1 MAKKILVVDDEPSIV
16 RLLKAR
22 LEASQYEVITAKDG
36 QEAIEKT
43 NQEKPDLIILD
54 IMLPKIDGY
63 TVASMLKADEN
74 TRDIPIVMLT
84 ARNLAQDIKAGM
96 ESGAVSYVQKPFN
109 SDVLLGMIPTLLN
122 REKRKEKEKREEAG
136 AGARDDVQGE
146 NEQEDIAKEIRDI
159 YTIMGKRDGKD
170 KD

>member
-1 MAKKILVVDDEPSIV
+1 MAKKILVVDDEPNIV
-16 RLLKAR
+16 SLLKSR

-43 NQEKPDLIILD
+43 SQEKPDLIILD

-63 TVASMLKADEN
+63 MVASMLKSDEK

-109 SDVLLGMIPTLLN
+109 SDVLLGMIPTLIN
-122 REKRKEKEKREEAG
+122 QKKKEKEKREEAG

-146 NEQEDIAKEIRDI
+146 NEEEDIAKEIRDI

>member
-16 RLLKAR
+16 SLLKAR

-36 QEAIEKT
+36 QEALEKT
-43 NQEKPDLIILD
+43 GQEKPDLIILD

-63 TVASMLKADEN
+63 MVASMLKSDEN

-109 SDVLLGMIPTLLN
+109 SDVLLGMIPTLIN
-122 REKRKEKEKREEAG
+122 QKKKEKEKREEAG
-136 AGARDDVQGE
+136 AGARDDVQVE
-146 NEQEDIAKEIRDI
+146 NEEEDIAKEIRDI

>member
-16 RLLKAR
+16 SLLKAR
-22 LEASQYEVITAKDG
+22 LEDSQYEVITAKDG
-36 QEAIEKT
+36 QEALDKT
-43 NQEKPDLIILD
+43 SQEKPDLIILD

-63 TVASMLKADEN
+63 TVASMLKSDEN

-109 SDVLLGMIPTLLN
+109 SDVLLGMIPTLIN
-122 REKRKEKEKREEAG
+122 RKKRKEKERREEAG

-146 NEQEDIAKEIRDI
+146 NEEEDINKEIRDI
-159 YTIMGKRDGKD
+159 YTIMGKFDGKD

>member
-16 RLLKAR
+16 SLLKGR

-43 NQEKPDLIILD
+43 GQEKPDLIILD

-63 TVASMLKADEN
+63 MVASMLKSDEK

-109 SDVLLGMIPTLLN
+109 SDVLLGMIPMLIN
-122 REKRKEKEKREEAG
+122 QKKKEKEKREEAG

-146 NEQEDIAKEIRDI
+146 NEEEDINKEIKDI
-159 YTIMGKRDGKD
+159 YTIMGKFDEKD

>member
-16 RLLKAR
+16 SLLKRR

-36 QEAIEKT
+36 QEALEKT
-43 NQEKPDLIILD
+43 SQEKPDLIILD

-63 TVASMLKADEN
+63 IVASMLKSDEK

-109 SDVLLGMIPTLLN
+109 SDVLLGMIPTLIN
-122 REKRKEKEKREEAG
+122 QKKKEKEKREEAG

-146 NEQEDIAKEIRDI
+146 NEEEDINKEIKDI

>member
-16 RLLKAR
+16 SLLKSR

-43 NQEKPDLIILD
+43 SQEKPDLIILD

-63 TVASMLKADEN
+63 MVASMLKSDEK

-109 SDVLLGMIPTLLN
+109 SDVLLGMIPTLIN
-122 REKRKEKEKREEAG
+122 QKEKEKEKREEAG

-146 NEQEDIAKEIRDI
+146 NEEEDIAKEIRDI

>member
-16 RLLKAR
+16 SLLKAR
-22 LEASQYEVITAKDG
+22 LEDSQYEVITAKDG
-36 QEAIEKT
+36 QEALDKT
-43 NQEKPDLIILD
+43 SQEKPDLIILD

-63 TVASMLKADEN
+63 MVASLLTSDEN

-109 SDVLLGMIPTLLN
+109 SDVLLGMIPTLIN
-122 REKRKEKEKREEAG
+122 RKKRKEKEKREEAG

-146 NEQEDIAKEIRDI
+146 NEEEDINKEIKDI
-159 YTIMGKRDGKD
+159 YTIMGKFDGED